1 MQITIT
7 PGAMRALEKDYMALR
22 GVPGALLME
31 HAAQA
36 VCGALERRI
45 PGGRAL
51 FVCGPGNNGGDGYTA
66 ARLWRAV
73 GGEALVWELSAP
85 AGGDAAMNRALALE
99 AGVTIL
105 PPENA
110 LPPCD
115 AAVDALFGTGL
126 SRPVEGR
133 AADVIRL
140 LNESGLPVIAV
151 DIPSGLCGETGRVL
165 GEAVRAAE
173 TVTFHRLK
181 PGLLLRDGPRCA
193 GKLTVAPILIPD
205 GFGTQEGLRCLEK
218 ADIARFLPPRPVDG
232 HKGTFGRVAIF
243 AGSLGMA
250 GAAALCASA
259 AIRAG
264 AGLTTVLCREE
275 ILPMVQV
282 LCPGAVC
289 VPYTGAE
296 SAMRLLATADAA
308 AVGCGLGQAE
318 DALPALQAFRAASCP
333 VVWDADALNL
343 LARHDELLPLP
354 GNAVITP
361 HPGEAARL
369 LGSMAAEITDA
380 PLESLQA
387 LRDKCGCTVL
397 LKGCRTLM
405 TDGVHTAVNLQGTPA
420 LAKGGSGDVLT
431 GLMVA
436 LLARRLPCTALEA
449 VQLASMLHGLAGLRG
464 AMKHGENCLTP
475 TELAECIRLDAEM
488 A

>member
-36 VCGALERRI
+36 VCDALERRI

-51 FVCGPGNNGGDGYTA
+51 FVCGPGNNGGDGYAA
-66 ARLWRAV
+66 ARLWRAR

-99 AGVTIL
+99 AGIAIR
-105 PPENA
+105 PAEDA

-133 AADVIRL
+133 AAAVIRL

-151 DIPSGLCGETGRVL
+151 DIPSGLCGETGRAL
-165 GEAVRAAE
+165 GEAVCAAE
-173 TVTFHRLK
+173 TVTFHRIK
-181 PGLLLRDGPRCA
+181 PGLLLRDGPRHA
-193 GKLTVAPILIPD
+193 GQITVAPILIPA
-205 GFGTQEGLRCLEK
+205 GFGSQEGLHCLEK
-218 ADIARFLPPRPVDG
+218 ADIPRLLPLRPVDG
-232 HKGTFGRVAIF
+232 HKGTFGRVVIF

-264 AGLTTVLCREE
+264 AGLTTVLCREA

-289 VPYTGAE
+289 VPYTGEE

-318 DALPALQAFRAASCP
+318 DALPALRAFRAASCP

-343 LARHDELLPLP
+343 LARHGELLPLP

-369 LGSMAAEITDA
+369 LGCSAAEVTDA

-387 LRDKCGCTVL
+387 LREKCGCTVL

-405 TDGVHTAVNLQGTPA
+405 TDGVHTAVNLYGTPA

-431 GLMVA
+431 GLLAA
-436 LLARRLPCTALEA
+436 LLARRLPCTALET
-449 VQLASMLHGLAGLRG
+449 VQLAAMLHGLAGLRG

-475 TELAECIRLDAEM
+475 TALAECIRLDAEM